1 MPVVKA
7 EDKMS
12 FIGTKGLQSVTMTF
26 REIPD
31 VAWSEIVLG
40 TLAVWGDN
48 RGANISLYHKSPLG
62 RDRVPV
68 QLAKAARFQPHGNA
82 GNTRRNRQLFDR
94 RLLRRTA
101 LANPAFASLQ
111 VMFKILEGFMFFS
124 RLRHG
129 LGFGNTH

>member
-1 MPVVKA
+1 MPVIKA
-7 EDKMS
+7 EDEMS

-40 TLAVWGDN
+40 TLAVWGDD
-48 RGANISLYHKSPLG
+48 RCANISLYHEGPLG

-68 QLAKAARFQPHGNA
+68 QLAKAAWFQPHGNA

-94 RLLRRTA
+94 RFLRRTA
-101 LANPAFASLQ
+101 LANPAFAPLQ
-111 VMFKILEGFMFFS
+111 VMFKIVEGFMLFS

-129 LGFGNTH
+129 LGFGNTN